1 MGKLEKEVLNYVVRQ
16 QCLITTASST
26 YKHLIMTS
34 LLAETGNPSEREL
47 EKVAE
52 LKDMGEWDNNVDE
65 NTSESR
71 PRNQDS
77 KFNTNRLSWKEK
89 FDALI
94 NAGVAWEKLDG
105 IPTKIC
111 IKKRQKK
118 QRR

>member
-1 MGKLEKEVLNYVVRQ
+1 
-16 QCLITTASST
+16 
-26 YKHLIMTS
+26 MTS
-34 LLAETGNPSEREL
+34 LLAETGNPIERVL

-52 LKDMGEWDNNVDE
+52 LKDMGEWDDNVDE
-65 NTSESR
+65 NKSESG

-94 NAGVAWEKLDG
+94 KAGVAWEKLNG
-105 IPTKIC
+105 IPTKKC
-111 IKKRQKK
+111 IKKRQRK